1 MLPSLSG
8 RYVLRIGAR
17 RGLVQPT
24 RVPESSLR
32 RAFYITPNACQPR
45 QRNAS
50 PSSVLV
56 TVPTSNWRVNSAQS
70 LSPKR
75 FASRSETTLPTGKQ
89 VSSTS
94 TTRSV
99 LKEVGQAGAG
109 PVLGPDRDVD
119 MSKSIQ
125 GDIVSL

>member
-1 MLPSLSG
+1 
-8 RYVLRIGAR
+8 
-17 RGLVQPT
+17 
-24 RVPESSLR
+24 
-32 RAFYITPNACQPR
+32 
-45 QRNAS
+45 
-50 PSSVLV
+50 
-56 TVPTSNWRVNSAQS
+56 
-70 LSPKR
+70 
-75 FASRSETTLPTGKQ
+75 LPTGKQ